1 MKKQTKH
8 QGNLTTLRVIKRE
21 DTKGEH
27 CRKPPN
33 IKTTEKKQPA
43 RTDKKEGNLRNDV
56 CHRNNRNKE
65 FSRRTVIYSIKMDKG
80 SYG

>member
-43 RTDKKEGNLRNDV
+43 RTKKKGIWEMMYVIEITEIKNFSEGQ
-56 CHRNNRNKE
+56 
-65 FSRRTVIYSIKMDKG
+65 
-80 SYG
+80 